1 MTVIKIIRISLAMCP
16 QTKNESATET
26 KSHRRT
32 RYDKGENDEQIKLK
46 LCALGFLQFRKALFV
61 LLIYHTSMT
70 MSTVFIHIFKKFFKN
85 FFSGRKML
93 LRQVPRRS
101 RRKRAAQEFF
111 AKTARRAKKCH
122 PGAAVTCP
130 TCAGARARICSY
142 AQAARDW
149 TEPARGAR
157 EKPNSATATTA
168 VFRTPP
174 PALRARRN
182 NPSRGVWV

>member
-1 MTVIKIIRISLAMCP
+1 MCP

-61 LLIYHTSMT
+61 LLIYYTSMT

-85 FFSGRKML
+85 FFRGEKCSCGK
-93 LRQVPRRS
+93 S
-101 RRKRAAQEFF
+101 RAAPGESAPRKDFLP
-111 AKTARRAKKCH
+111 KTARRAKKRH

-149 TEPARGAR
+149 TVPARGAR
-157 EKPNSATATTA
+157 EKSNSATATA
-168 VFRTPP
+168 AIFRTLP
-174 PALRARRN
+174 PALQARRN